1 MPSSTPASA
10 NCAPTDAAELLRALE
25 EVDLALSQLREHALG
40 DLLGRVRIDPN
51 ATTIDAPYSSATGTN
66 DPSAQGAVRRS

>member
-40 DLLGRVRIDPN
+40 DLLGPRQDRPERHHH
-51 ATTIDAPYSSATGTN
+51 
-66 DPSAQGAVRRS
+66 RRALLFCHRYK